1 MEFTKNFVIQLFHEN
16 DLNEILKRYTK
27 KDLIEMYVL
36 LYDSKLLTSLNKE
49 RIAQEIWQYIVISNR
64 AKKLLG

>member
-36 LYDSKLLTSLNKE
+36 LYDSSLNKE